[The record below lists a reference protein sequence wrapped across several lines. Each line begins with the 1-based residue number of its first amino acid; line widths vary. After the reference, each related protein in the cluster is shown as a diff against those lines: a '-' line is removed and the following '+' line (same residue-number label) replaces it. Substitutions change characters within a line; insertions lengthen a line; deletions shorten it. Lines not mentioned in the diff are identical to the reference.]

1 MDHLDRASAIFTQFN
16 LPNEQD
22 VITSLQAQILHDG
35 GRYSEAVG
43 KISLLRERAATATV
57 GGVGA
62 SEEEDKDKERRLWKL
77 NTLIQLQAKSQWYR
91 GLFDSAEE
99 LAVEASDL
107 APQITMDDGD
117 GGDDDENGVEE
128 LLVVLR
134 QGCSINAL
142 ALSKLAAL
150 DIRDERVVKLYQD
163 DGDDDTNASSD
174 PTTEEDDTTRDW
186 SKILR
191 ASDELKDMLGMASH
205 VMKQTTVHNSNIN
218 SNNSKTTDTTTTR
231 INKNSTVVKLA
242 LASAAS
248 YCNQGIAEVL
258 SLTAKRRLMGK
269 SVSTDSA
276 MHIWREAIT
285 VLDDLDQFL
294 DDDGSSSLSN
304 NDDNTDDDRRKARH
318 HQHGL
323 ALAKSIRAR
332 VYCNMTWSILFF
344 DSSVIGIDEP
354 SDGDGDGGGV
364 IKSMPINADQL
375 KIASEYAGSA
385 LKLYEALLA
394 DDPSSLVIKPSM
406 GRALCLVA
414 SCYAKAG
421 SSVTAEGLFQS
432 SLDNCIDSSNNN
444 NPLTKL
450 DARSGLLHYAKLC
463 QNWENRDADAKKN
476 ADRTLEM
483 DRSLQSIDDDC
494 NGNGW
499 QGKSGIYSG
508 LWFFSIG
515 DF

>member
-35 GRYSEAVG
+35 GRYSDAVG
-43 KISLLRERAATATV
+43 KMSLLRERA
-57 GGVGA
+57 GA
-62 SEEEDKDKERRLWKL
+62 SEEEEEEKERRLWNL
-77 NTLIQLQAKSQWYR
+77 YTIIQLQAKSQWYG
-91 GLFDSAEE
+91 GLFDAAEE

-107 APQITMDDGD
+107 APQITMDGD
-117 GGDDDENGVEE
+117 GGGGENGEWG
-128 LLVVLR
+128 LR
-134 QGCSINAL
+134 QGCSVNAL

-150 DIRDERVVKLYQD
+150 DIREERVVKLHQD
-163 DGDDDTNASSD
+163 DAEPVGSTTG
-174 PTTEEDDTTRDW
+174 TTEEEDTRDW

-191 ASDELKDMLGMASH
+191 ESDELKDMLDRASYAMFNEYSF
-205 VMKQTTVHNSNIN
+205 MKRTTNVHNNNNNSNSSNI
-218 SNNSKTTDTTTTR
+218 KDTTTTR
-231 INKNSTVVKLA
+231 LPKNSTTVKLA

-248 YCNQGIAEVL
+248 YCNQGIAEL
-258 SLTAKRRLMGK
+258 FCLTAKRHLMGQI
-269 SVSTDSA
+269 VSTDPA

-294 DDDGSSSLSN
+294 EDDSSSLSSN
-304 NDDNTDDDRRKARH
+304 NDDTDDNDRRKAKH
-318 HQHGL
+318 QQHGL

-332 VYCNMTWSILFF
+332 VYCNMAWSILFF

-354 SDGDGDGGGV
+354 SDGGGRV
-364 IKSMPINADQL
+364 IKSMPIKPDQL

-394 DDPSSLVIKPSM
+394 DDPSAAKLLVIKPSI
-406 GRALCLVA
+406 GRALSLVA
-414 SCYAKAG
+414 SCYAKTG

-432 SLDNCIDSSNNN
+432 SIDNCIASSSNSS
-444 NPLTKL
+444 PLTKL
-450 DARSGLLHYAKLC
+450 DARSGLLHYAELC

-483 DRSLQSIDDDC
+483 DRSLQSIDDDSNTHC
-494 NGNGW
+494 HGNGW

-508 LWFFSIG
+508 LWFFSVG